1 MSPIKPKSH
10 NQFFLNKINKKPSKI
25 DCQRLFTVRIKSIQL
40 KKRSKNQS
48 FNQPDMNNS
57 STKTQTTSII
67 QCPTQSNKLKSAKS
81 VLPVIKMTQAK
92 VIDIR
97 HQRSLVNRTKPQDL
111 TKLTLNTI
119 TSYKLKSCILRNL
132 QKKDTIASNPIF

>member
-1 MSPIKPKSH
+1 M
-10 NQFFLNKINKKPSKI
+10 
-25 DCQRLFTVRIKSIQL
+25 
-40 KKRSKNQS
+40 NQS
-48 FNQPDMNNS
+48 DMKNS

-119 TSYKLKSCILRNL
+119 TSYKLKSCLLRNL